1 MAIMLASNLHVEVMK
16 LRRKRIQKRN
26 LVLDSQNQI
35 NIKQRLMIWESWN
48 VLHIQLEEV
57 LTVMVKILL

>member
-57 LTVMVKILL
+57 LTVMVKILS